1 MAEGGQEKILAET
14 QNYQVKAK
22 KKKLDSIMKECGK
35 SSIQG
40 LGSFIFDF

>member
-22 KKKLDSIMKECGK
+22 KKKIGFNYEGMWKE
-35 SSIQG
+35 QY
-40 LGSFIFDF
+40 LGIRKFYL